1 MSGATDFHEDELRPE
16 TTAGFKVGEKKTLE
30 EYQQLDE
37 QKQQHIDAENQ
48 RRARRSSVR
57 TALETSVDLFSKRPS
72 KHSSRTTSR
81 DENELPPIFV
91 RAMPG
96 DEEFRP
102 SRRTVLNDRRRSL
115 VHGLQTL
122 HKHDS
127 IWGSYDRG
135 VLSKYS
141 GGRDRDS
148 KIPRKQ
154 SYVRTSTPDALLPS
168 TDNER
173 RWARQVLRYYSSTMD
188 ASQCDVF
195 IWHALERKDDPVH
208 LVICHGEMVFMDQY
222 GQELPGEPTIIDQLQ
237 AIHRRGMLQPDYED
251 YEVPLTR
258 IPTRQVEEQT
268 ADHFQA
274 ILERNGSE
282 ELSPPSTVQ
291 VGWWLHN
298 SPVYR
303 VKYREAELWMTI
315 DGRNMPNRPAVSE
328 QIKQVRAM
336 TDDTMQSDRSSGNIS
351 PGHVGPDNNPEIRS
365 SKQATEEQNQN
376 PRKQTK
382 SRGKSGFRRLYQND
396 ESLRKWKE
404 SLGIGSGTT
413 IGDASDPRK
422 VIIVSLGLEV
432 EGRPDIIID
441 LSTPGALESLKSKPF
456 TIKEGATFR
465 MKARFRVQHQIL
477 SGMKYVQVVKRMG
490 ISNKMQEMIGSYSPN
505 TTDKPEYEKKF
516 EAETAPSGM
525 MARGHYNA
533 VSKFIDDDEQTH
545 LKFEWSFD
553 IKKDW

>member
-1 MSGATDFHEDELRPE
+1 M
-16 TTAGFKVGEKKTLE
+16 
-30 EYQQLDE
+30 
-37 QKQQHIDAENQ
+37 
-48 RRARRSSVR
+48 
-57 TALETSVDLFSKRPS
+57 
-72 KHSSRTTSR
+72 
-81 DENELPPIFV
+81 
-91 RAMPG
+91 M
-96 DEEFRP
+96 
-102 SRRTVLNDRRRSL
+102 
-115 VHGLQTL
+115 
-122 HKHDS
+122 
-127 IWGSYDRG
+127 GSYDKG
-135 VLSKYS
+135 VLSRYS

-154 SYVRTSTPDALLPS
+154 SYVRTSTPNALLPA
-168 TDNER
+168 TDEER
-173 RWARQVLRYYSSTMD
+173 KWARQVLRHYSSTMD
-188 ASQCDVF
+188 SSHCDVF
-195 IWHALERKDDPVH
+195 TWHALERKDDPVH
-208 LVICHGEMVFMDQY
+208 LVICHGEMLFMDQY
-222 GQELPGEPTIIDQLQ
+222 GQELPGQPTITHQLE

-258 IPTRQVEEQT
+258 IPTRQVEEET
-268 ADHFQA
+268 AEHFRTV
-274 ILERNGSE
+274 LERNGSE
-282 ELSPPSTVQ
+282 PLFPPSTVQ

-303 VKYREAELWMTI
+303 VRYREAELWMTI
-315 DGRNMPNRPAVSE
+315 DGRNMPNRPATSE
-328 QIKQVRAM
+328 QIKQIRAK
-336 TDDTMQSDRSSGNIS
+336 TDNAMGSDGSSERDIS
-351 PGHVGPDNNPEIRS
+351 PGHVGSRNNQQIRAGG
-365 SKQATEEQNQN
+365 QTAEQTSQDL
-376 PRKQTK
+376 RKQTK
-382 SRGKSGFRRLYQND
+382 GRGKSGMSRFFRWMDQND

-441 LSTPGALESLKSKPF
+441 LSSPGALESLKSKPF

>member
-1 MSGATDFHEDELRPE
+1 MSGATDFHDDELRPE

-30 EYQQLDE
+30 EYQQL
-37 QKQQHIDAENQ
+37 
-48 RRARRSSVR
+48 
-57 TALETSVDLFSKRPS
+57 
-72 KHSSRTTSR
+72 
-81 DENELPPIFV
+81 
-91 RAMPG
+91 
-96 DEEFRP
+96 
-102 SRRTVLNDRRRSL
+102 
-115 VHGLQTL
+115 
-122 HKHDS
+122 
-127 IWGSYDRG
+127 G

-154 SYVRTSTPDALLPS
+154 SYIRTSTPNALLPS
-168 TDNER
+168 TDDER
-173 RWARQVLRYYSSTMD
+173 KWARQVLRYYSSTLD
-188 ASQCDVF
+188 ASHCDVF
-195 IWHALERKDDPVH
+195 TWHALERKDDPVH

-222 GQELPGEPTIIDQLQ
+222 GQELPGQSTIIDQLE

-268 ADHFQA
+268 AEHFKA
-274 ILERNGSE
+274 VLERNGSE
-282 ELSPPSTVQ
+282 DLSPPSTVQ

-315 DGRNMPNRPAVSE
+315 DGRNMPNRPAIWE
-328 QIKQVRAM
+328 QIEHIRTV
-336 TDDTMQSDRSSGNIS
+336 TDNAMQSDRSSGNVS
-351 PGHVGPDNNPEIRS
+351 PSHIAPDNSQETQS
-365 SKQATEEQNQN
+365 SKQANEEQNQDR
-376 PRKQTK
+376 RKQTK
-382 SRGKSGFRRLYQND
+382 SRGKFRND

-477 SGMKYVQVVKRMG
+477 SG
-490 ISNKMQEMIGSYSPN
+490 
-505 TTDKPEYEKKF
+505 
-516 EAETAPSGM
+516 
-525 MARGHYNA
+525 
-533 VSKFIDDDEQTH
+533 
-545 LKFEWSFD
+545 
-553 IKKDW
+553 